1 MRNYMKKK
9 LKKQEIDVL
18 VNEELGTEP
27 TVRKKTFARNFVLCL
42 GLLGLSLPVAFGVYS
57 YNKSKNISL
66 SEEGSFAIASAP
78 ISATAV
84 KKSLI
89 TIPAGTENPNPFV
102 PYRDISGKVESGA
115 SDVPTSILIEP
126 PESANT
132 GSEAARI
139 MDTIV
144 SGILFDKFSPSAILN
159 IEGNDYLVKKGD
171 VVNNYKIES
180 ITQDSVTVKL
190 GTNIYKAGIGQ
201 ILTEGNLNHN
211 DVANL
216 SNKFGGER

>member
-27 TVRKKTFARNFVLCL
+27 TVRKKTFARNLVLCL

-57 YNKSKNISL
+57 YNESKNISL
-66 SEEGSFAIASAP
+66 SEEGAFAIASAP
-78 ISATAV
+78 ISATAG
-84 KKSLI
+84 KKGLI
-89 TIPAGTENPNPFV
+89 TIPAGTENPNPFL
-102 PYRDISGKVESGA
+102 PYRDISGKVEPV
-115 SDVPTSILIEP
+115 SDVPTNVLMAP
-126 PESANT
+126 PESANA

-139 MDTIV
+139 MDTVV

-159 IEGNDYLVKKGD
+159 IEGSDYLVKKGD
-171 VVNNYKIES
+171 VVNNYKVES

-190 GTNIYKAGIGQ
+190 GANVYKAGIGQ